1 MSQKDVNYRKRKH
14 TFDQLMK
21 TATDIDRQIHAAC
34 LSNVCV
40 EERTAVHEQFFPRAI
55 DETGRMRIPDFD
67 PHSFDL
73 LSSYTKTDNLDL
85 SSASHPVIS
94 SNDDESLDTLRDDC
108 NSEDSFYDDDVE
120 DDNPDYLPRV
130 VIPEFDG
137 PTFAEKLS
145 VIYVQTRVPHTA
157 IKRINGLLR
166 EHGIDVP
173 KSARTHL
180 KTVKKVHR
188 DGDDQSLY
196 HFGIIKGLVKK
207 IKRGIKG
214 GSETVEL
221 QGHIDG
227 IPLSNSSSLSFW
239 PIQIR
244 MTNGVDTE
252 PWTVTVFQGPS
263 KPPCLDSYLG
273 RFISEIK
280 ELMGNGIDVDGVHYA
295 VNLKSVIADAPARAM
310 LKGIIGHGAYGS
322 CERCPSVG
330 VKSDKGTV
338 IFPDAVSV
346 RRTDESFRKQED
358 PLHHLK
364 FSFLKNFS
372 SI

>member
-1 MSQKDVNYRKRKH
+1 
-14 TFDQLMK
+14 
-21 TATDIDRQIHAAC
+21 
-34 LSNVCV
+34 
-40 EERTAVHEQFFPRAI
+40 
-55 DETGRMRIPDFD
+55 MRIPDFD

-94 SNDDESLDTLRDDC
+94 SNDDECLDTLRDDC

-145 VIYVQTRVPHTA
+145 VICVQTRVSHTA
-157 IKRINGLLR
+157 NKRINGLLR
-166 EHGIDVP
+166 KHGIDVP
-173 KSARTHL
+173 QSARTHL
-180 KTVKKVHR
+180 KTGKKVHR

-196 HFGIIKGLVKK
+196 HFGIINGLVKK

-221 QGHIDG
+221 QGHIVG

-244 MTNGVDTE
+244 MTNVVNGVELTV
-252 PWTVTVFQGPS
+252 WTQSRG
-263 KPPCLDSYLG
+263 
-273 RFISEIK
+273 
-280 ELMGNGIDVDGVHYA
+280 
-295 VNLKSVIADAPARAM
+295 
-310 LKGIIGHGAYGS
+310 
-322 CERCPSVG
+322 
-330 VKSDKGTV
+330 
-338 IFPDAVSV
+338 
-346 RRTDESFRKQED
+346 Q
-358 PLHHLK
+358 
-364 FSFLKNFS
+364 
-372 SI
+372 